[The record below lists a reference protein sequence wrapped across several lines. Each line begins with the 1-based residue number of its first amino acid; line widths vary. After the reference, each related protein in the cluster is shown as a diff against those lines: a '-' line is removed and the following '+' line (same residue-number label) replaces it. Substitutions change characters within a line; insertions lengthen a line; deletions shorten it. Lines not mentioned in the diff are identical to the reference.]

1 MLYSIPSQVN
11 KVISLLNEAGFSAY
25 VVGGAVRDLVMEKIP
40 HDWDITTS
48 AKPEETKKVFESFRL
63 IETGIKHGTVTVLA
77 DSMPLEITT
86 YRTEGDYSDR
96 RRPDSVFFTDNILDD
111 LSRRDF
117 TCNALA
123 YHPKTGI
130 INEFNGLED
139 IESNLIRC
147 VGNPDTRFNEDALRI
162 MRALRFASVLGFD
175 IDKDTADSIRSN
187 YTLLKY
193 ISEERIFSELIKLL
207 CGKNAGKIL
216 REFSEVFFFLMPEL
230 SPMKGCEQRHERHI
244 YDVWEHSVTA
254 LENIKPDGATRM
266 AMLLHDSGK
275 PSVKSEDEKGVNHFY
290 DHAAVSGEIANEI
303 LIRFKSSNSFRR
315 EVVNLVRYHDFLP
328 HLISK
333 KTYKRYIGT
342 LGLDT
347 VKKLF
352 DVREADLRA
361 QNPAF
366 LPESLASNEAGKKIL
381 DEIITDEPCFSIKDL
396 AVDGRDLMKLG
407 FEASHALGTALEK
420 LLDEVMEGKIKNE
433 KSALIARAK
442 ELL

>member
-11 KVISLLNEAGFSAY
+11 KAISLLYEAGYSAY
-25 VVGGAVRDLVMEKIP
+25 VVGGAVRDLVMGKIP

-48 AKPEETKKVFESFRL
+48 AKPEETEKIFAFYRL
-63 IETGIKHGTVTVLA
+63 IETGIKHGTVTVLL

-96 RRPDSVFFTDNILDD
+96 RRPDKVEFTDNILED

-123 YHPKTGI
+123 YHPDKGI
-130 INEFNGLED
+130 VNEFNGLED
-139 IESNLIRC
+139 IKTNLVRC
-147 VGNPDTRFNEDALRI
+147 VGDPDVRFNEDALRI

-175 IDKDTADSIRSN
+175 IEKGTADSIRRN
-187 YTLLKY
+187 FTLLEY
-193 ISEERIFSELIKLL
+193 ISEERILSELIKLL
-207 CGKNAGKIL
+207 CGINAGKIL
-216 REFSEVFFFLMPEL
+216 REFSEVFFFIMPEL
-230 SPMKGCEQRHERHI
+230 SSMKGCEQHHERHI
-244 YDVWEHSVTA
+244 YDVWEHSITA
-254 LENIKPDGATRM
+254 LENINPDGAMRM

-275 PSVKSEDEKGVNHFY
+275 PRVKSEDENGVDHFY
-290 DHAAVSGEIANEI
+290 DHAAVSAGIADEI
-303 LIRFKSSNSFRR
+303 LRRFKSSNSFRR
-315 EVVNLVRYHDFLP
+315 EVVNLVKYHGFLP
-328 HLISK
+328 HEITR

-361 QNPAF
+361 QNPVF
-366 LPESLASNEAGKKIL
+366 LAEALETNETGKKIF
-381 DEIITDEPCFSIKDL
+381 DEIVRDEPCFAIKDL
-396 AVDGRDLMKLG
+396 AVDGRDLLKLG
-407 FEASHALGTALEK
+407 FEASHTLGSTLET
-420 LLDEVMEGKIKNE
+420 LLDEVMDGKIKNE
-433 KSALIARAK
+433 KSALIERAK